1 MSKVLQREDQITDYS
16 QHINS
21 RLLSPSGTSTSTDS
35 LSERDVK
42 RLTKVWN
49 KFFHHAKFYLDKV
62 SIVNSY
68 ETKEIRSEIVK
79 ENPRDL
85 GYNFS
90 WRIAIK
96 PSLGELYSWFHLQ
109 PHASRMYEIYVEHYQ
124 DYPEK
129 LKEEVLEI
137 IENQMR
143 VNGMLTSSTVILA
156 AVDSTGDPLDI
167 LSIHYQYQFKF
178 YFKEIDH
185 VTKLPN

>member
-1 MSKVLQREDQITDYS
+1 MSKVLQRGNQITDYS

-21 RLLSPSGTSTSTDS
+21 RLLSPSGTLTSTDS

-49 KFFHHAKFYLDKV
+49 EFFHHAKFYLNKV

-90 WRIAIK
+90 WRIAIE
-96 PSLGELYSWFHLQ
+96 PSLMEMYSWFHLQ
-109 PHASRMYEIYVEHYQ
+109 PHAGRMYEIYVRHYQ
-124 DYPEK
+124 DYPGK
-129 LKEEVLEI
+129 LKEDVLEI

-143 VNGMLTSSTVILA
+143 VNEMLTSSTAILA
-156 AVDSTGDPLDI
+156 SLDFTSDPLDI
-167 LSIHYQYQFKF
+167 ININYRYQFKF